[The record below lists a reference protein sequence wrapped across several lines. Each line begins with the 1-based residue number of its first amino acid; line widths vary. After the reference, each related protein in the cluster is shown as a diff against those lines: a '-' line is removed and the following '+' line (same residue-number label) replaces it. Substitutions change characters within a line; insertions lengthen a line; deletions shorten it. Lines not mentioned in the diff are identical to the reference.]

1 MQQKLTQRMTRLLAA
16 AGAAL
21 LLTQAAW
28 AAAYEVPWDE
38 TCQLHSE
45 DFTAGQT
52 VDGILIRSVPTAA
65 DGSFCYGSRA
75 LRAGDVL
82 PASALDA
89 ITLRPAAQRDGE
101 LALTYCPIVEGTLGS
116 QTQLTVAVSD
126 GKTEPPVAK
135 DGKLETYRNIA
146 NNGTLQV
153 EGGAEGA
160 MTYQLV
166 RTPKRGEVSISEDGT
181 FLYTPKENKVG
192 TDRFTYT
199 ATDAAGNVSNEATV
213 TVRILKAADAAAY
226 ADLDSDYDQFE
237 AMWLRASGLFSGREL
252 GGQACFE
259 PNATLSRGEFLVM
272 AMQVAGLAPD
282 AVETVSGF
290 SDEGDAPAWMRPY
303 LSAALRC
310 GVVSGIPASDGL
322 LFAPKDVY
330 KRQDVDI
337 IAPDK
342 GKLRGKVTSVT
353 FMGVHNEA
361 IVDIDG
367 FKWMIQ
373 TTDPVTEGAY
383 IGITLE
389 PDAIHIMKKS
399 EYSGLFGDYSSFS
412 NELDELSN
420 PGEEEDA

>member
-166 RTPKRGEVSISEDGT
+166 RAPKRGEVSISEDGT

-290 SDEGDAPAWMRPY
+290 SDEGDAPAWIRPY

-322 LFAPKDVY
+322 LFAPN
-330 KRQDVDI
+330 Q
-337 IAPDK
+337 
-342 GKLRGKVTSVT
+342 
-353 FMGVHNEA
+353 
-361 IVDIDG
+361 
-367 FKWMIQ
+367 
-373 TTDPVTEGAY
+373 PVTCAQAAVMLQNILQLPQPETATVFAPET
-383 IGITLE
+383 ILPTWAASAVSTLAAA
-389 PDAIHIMKKS
+389 D
-399 EYSGLFGDYSSFS
+399 LQLDCTDYDRSLTRR
-412 NELDELSN
+412 EAACLLYQAHLLHE
-420 PGEEEDA
+420 A

>member
-52 VDGILIRSVPTAA
+52 V
-65 DGSFCYGSRA
+65 
-75 LRAGDVL
+75 AGDVL

-166 RTPKRGEVSISEDGT
+166 RAPKRGEVSISEDGT

-272 AMQVAGLAPD
+272 AMQVAGLRMRSRP
-282 AVETVSGF
+282 S
-290 SDEGDAPAWMRPY
+290 PASPTRATRLRGCGPISA
-303 LSAALRC
+303 LPCAAALSPVFPRRTDC
-310 GVVSGIPASDGL
+310 CLRPTNLSPA
-322 LFAPKDVY
+322 P
-330 KRQDVDI
+330 RQ
-337 IAPDK
+337 
-342 GKLRGKVTSVT
+342 R
-353 FMGVHNEA
+353 
-361 IVDIDG
+361 
-367 FKWMIQ
+367 
-373 TTDPVTEGAY
+373 
-383 IGITLE
+383 
-389 PDAIHIMKKS
+389 
-399 EYSGLFGDYSSFS
+399 
-412 NELDELSN
+412 
-420 PGEEEDA
+420 